1 MAGSVVVFIANYL
14 FFVRTTLGQ
23 ELDDAA
29 LVGGEQRPQGVVSE
43 AWELLDVISVA
54 SLAAACAAIGVV
66 ALLRRRFALASRR
79 PGRDRRRERRSP
91 NSSSE
96 WCWSGPT

>member
-1 MAGSVVVFIANYL
+1 MSAVHVHLRSLLLVVAGSVIIFIANYF

-54 SLAAACAAIGVV
+54 SLAAACATIGLVCSGG
-66 ALLRRRFALASRR
+66 ALRW
-79 PGRDRRRERRSP
+79 RSP
-91 NSSSE
+91 S
-96 WCWSGPT
+96 